1 MTTYFTNPN
10 KNRKVDK
17 KMGVMSAAR
26 ALANGG
32 MANIRLSSQILK
44 EVNTLIKARSKEEV
58 SQALLDDASM
68 TAFGESIYE
77 KLSLPLKNQV
87 PLAGFID
94 LVLKNR
100 QTLMKKPRNVKK
112 AQKK

>member
-1 MTTYFTNPN
+1 
-10 KNRKVDK
+10 
-17 KMGVMSAAR
+17 MGVMSAAK
-26 ALANGG
+26 ALASGG

-68 TAFGESIYE
+68 TTFAESIYQ
-77 KLSLPLKNQV
+77 KLSVPLRNQV
-87 PLAGFID
+87 PLAGFTD

-100 QTLMKKPRNVKK
+100 QRNRGFLTHIQCLGLRVLDNLRFRRHSMLH
-112 AQKK
+112 QT

>member
-1 MTTYFTNPN
+1 
-10 KNRKVDK
+10 
-17 KMGVMSAAR
+17 MGVMSAAR
-26 ALANGG
+26 ALTSGG
-32 MANIRLSSQILK
+32 MANIRLSGQILR
-44 EVNTLIKARSKEEV
+44 EVNVLVKARSKNEV

-68 TAFGESIYE
+68 TAFGESLYE
-77 KLSLPLKNQV
+77 KLSVSLKNQV

-94 LVLKNR
+94 LVVKNR